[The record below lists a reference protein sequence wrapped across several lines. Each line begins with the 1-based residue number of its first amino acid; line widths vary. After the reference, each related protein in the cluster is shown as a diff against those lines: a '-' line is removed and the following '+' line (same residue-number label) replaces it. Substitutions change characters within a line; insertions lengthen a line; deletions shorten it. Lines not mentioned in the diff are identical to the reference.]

1 MEKFKEARVKKD
13 RSINR
18 WVFSLVLLLAAVL
31 SVTPF
36 MDQRAAADYEKL
48 FQRAFVTF
56 ALARTIN
63 GVISVVQGTEIALQP
78 AGVGVTLTPGEI
90 LDPVNDL
97 VERFSWIMMGATISL
112 GVQNVLLDISAWWVI
127 QALVAALA
135 AWLLLKLWYPGRG
148 SQLNRILL
156 RRVFPLLLFIR
167 FAVPVMLVANDMLY
181 QQFLEQRYQ
190 QSTEIITEAGKE
202 LEQLSEEAAIEN
214 TPDGDVSML
223 DSITRAWSNTVDS
236 IDFSGRLKRMQTQAS
251 EVIEHLIQLSVVFI
265 LQTALLPVA
274 FLWFFT
280 QVVKRFFRP
289 MRFKSNNGLPET
301 QDNHPRS

>member
-1 MEKFKEARVKKD
+1 MGSESIKGVGVEKRQP
-13 RSINR
+13 INK
-18 WVFSLVLLLAAVL
+18 WLISLVLLLAAVL

-36 MDQRAAADYEKL
+36 MDQRASADYDKL

-63 GVISVVQGTEIALQP
+63 GVISVVQGTEVALQP
-78 AGVGVTLTPGEI
+78 AGVGVTLTPGQI

-127 QALVAALA
+127 QILFALLA
-135 AWLLLKLWYPGRG
+135 AWMTVRIWYPGQDSG
-148 SQLNRILL
+148 LQSTLL
-156 RRVFPLLLFIR
+156 KRLFLLMLFIR
-167 FAVPVMLVANDMLY
+167 FAVPVMLIANDLLY

-202 LEQLSEEAAIEN
+202 LEQIKEEASEEESQDTN
-214 TPDGDVSML
+214 DSML
-223 DSITRAWSNTVDS
+223 YSITRAWSSTVDS
-236 IDFSGRLKRMQTQAS
+236 IDLSGRIKRMQAQAAD
-251 EVIEHLIQLSVVFI
+251 VIEHLIQLSVVFV

-274 FLWFFT
+274 FLWFFA
-280 QVVKRFFRP
+280 QVIKRLFRP
-289 MRFKSNNGLPET
+289 MRLNTAG
-301 QDNHPRS
+301 D

>member
-1 MEKFKEARVKKD
+1 MQNTRYTNKWILSLLLLLVA
-13 RSINR
+13 
-18 WVFSLVLLLAAVL
+18 VFSL
-31 SVTPF
+31 TPVI
-36 MDQRAAADYEKL
+36 DQRAATDYEQI

-63 GVISVVQGTEIALQP
+63 GVISVLQGTEIALQP

-127 QALVAALA
+127 QVLVSALA
-135 AWLLLKLWYPGRG
+135 AWLLIRVWYPGQG
-148 SQLNRILL
+148 AQLNRVLF

-167 FAVPVMLVANDMLY
+167 FAVPVMLIANDLLY

-190 QSTEIITEAGKE
+190 QSTEVVTEAGRE
-202 LEQLSEEAAIEN
+202 LEQIQAEVKAESRQS
-214 TPDGDVSML
+214 DDVGML
-223 DSITRAWSNTVDS
+223 DSITRAWSNTVDAM
-236 IDFSGRLKRMQTQAS
+236 DLSGRLQRIKTRAA
-251 EVIEHLIQLSVVFI
+251 EVIEHLIQLSVVFV
-265 LQTALLPVA
+265 LQTAILPVA

-280 QVVKRFFRP
+280 QVIKRLFRP
-289 MRFKSNNGLPET
+289 LSFRRESG
-301 QDNHPRS
+301 QA

>member
-1 MEKFKEARVKKD
+1 MHKARN
-13 RSINR
+13 INR
-18 WVFSLVLLLAAVL
+18 WLLSLVLLLAAIL

-36 MDQRAAADYEKL
+36 MDQRAAEDYDQL
-48 FQRAFVTF
+48 FQRAFITF

-127 QALVAALA
+127 QVLVAALA
-135 AWLLLKLWYPGRG
+135 AWLLIRLWYPGQGRR
-148 SQLNRILL
+148 LNRILF

-167 FAVPVMLVANDMLY
+167 FAVPVMLIANDLLY

-190 QSTEIITEAGKE
+190 QSSEIITEAGAE
-202 LEQLSEEAAIEN
+202 LEQIKAETNMEQTQDNDA
-214 TPDGDVSML
+214 GML

-236 IDFSGRLKRMQTQAS
+236 IDLSARLKRMQSQAAD
-251 EVIEHLIQLSVVFI
+251 VIEHLIQLSVVFI

-280 QVVKRFFRP
+280 QVIKRIFRP
-289 MRFKSNNGLPET
+289 INFKTDPE
-301 QDNHPRS
+301 